1 MILRRLIVGRL
12 HTNCYIVGCEE
23 TKEALVIDPGGDA
36 PVILEA
42 IRELKVAVP
51 YIVLTHFHFDHVLAA
66 DPVRTQTEALL
77 AIHEAEAE
85 LLANPPVLFRLFSP
99 QGLHGIIADRLLHEG
114 DVLQVGRLEV
124 HVLHTPGHS
133 PGSISLWLP
142 QEKVVFCGDLLF
154 REGVGRVDF
163 PGGDQQA
170 LLQSIREKLFSLPY
184 DTVVYPGHGPE
195 TVISHERHHNPWV
208 GDGGAVSL

>member
-1 MILRRLIVGRL
+1 M
-12 HTNCYIVGCEE
+12 
-23 TKEALVIDPGGDA
+23 
-36 PVILEA
+36 
-42 IRELKVAVP
+42 
-51 YIVLTHFHFDHVLAA
+51 
-66 DPVRTQTEALL
+66 
-77 AIHEAEAE
+77 
-85 LLANPPVLFRLFSP
+85 
-99 QGLHGIIADRLLHEG
+99 
-114 DVLQVGRLEV
+114 GRLEV